1 MFRRI
6 LVALDR
12 SDSSSAIFHEAL
24 TLARSMGAALMLL
37 HVASVFEEGYSAP
50 FYPGVDG
57 IYSTLHDE
65 VIKSYLAHWEE
76 MQAESLNWLRSLCD
90 QATEAGVPTEFSQAV
105 GDPGQVICQQA
116 RFWNADLILVGRRGR
131 KGFTELLLG
140 SVSNYVLH
148 HAPCSILTV
157 QGSTI
162 CAHEQPII
170 QESPVV

>member
-12 SDSSSAIFHEAL
+12 SESSPAIFQEAL
-24 TLARSMGAALMLL
+24 GLARSMGATLMLL
-37 HVASVFEEGYSAP
+37 HIASVFEDGYSAP

-57 IYSTLHDE
+57 IYSTIHDE
-65 VIKSYLAHWEE
+65 VIKSYLVHWEALQE
-76 MQAESLNWLRSLCD
+76 ESLNWLRSLCE
-90 QATEAGVPTEFSQAV
+90 QATAAGVPTEFGQMV
-105 GDPGQVICQQA
+105 GDPGQVICAQA
-116 RFWNADLILVGRRGR
+116 RYWKADLILIGRRGR
-131 KGFTELLLG
+131 KGLTELVLG

-162 CAHEQPII
+162 CAHKQPII